1 MGEVGSGYCLRKDS
15 LRKREKVKLKVTSS
29 MLRTQ
34 RAPFCGF

>member
-1 MGEVGSGYCLRKDS
+1 MGEVGSEYCLRKDS